1 MMRFGRL
8 VALGGA
14 VLGILAGA
22 AAHAETVFMVQLGT
36 FKSDSEATTQWQKLS
51 KDFPDLFEPLTY
63 SPTEV
68 TLPPD
73 DFVYHRNQAG
83 PIPTRSEAE
92 EICTKLLS
100 KDYEC
105 YVVETAMFTAPV
117 NEAKGPVKKE
127 EPAADPVP
135 ESLASGPE
143 QEPSEEDKGIY
154 SYINTMPAPLTPLE
168 ESASS
173 SAAAEELPAPPVP
186 VEEKEEARV
195 EMPPPP
201 PPPAPEVKPVA
212 PPPPPPA
219 PAPAP
224 DTSMPWGSEKAPE
237 QAAVT
242 PPPPPP
248 PPAAMPPVAP
258 TETMVPMMPE
268 STSDR
273 AQVQVGEAIP
283 VPLSTPQA
291 PAAKLGRGGIN
302 TARPSVSLGYPSQ
315 LMRGASLWAEISH
328 FKTEQGALGY
338 WNTLRN
344 RDTALPNGLRLRV
357 TRPFLRTG
365 TAQKLS
371 LRVGPFSNVESI
383 RRLCRATRPEN
394 LNCRAIKDLGSSIN
408 SASLSRERTS
418 QTRYRM
424 QQNRQYVKPA
434 TASFGGGS
442 VYWMQLGSFMA
453 PQAAHDKWQE
463 MSRMYNDVLAHTSHQ
478 IYVPQRTSGA
488 MLYRLRAGPYSSA
501 GDAIATCESLKARG
515 GICAVVKD

>member
-1 MMRFGRL
+1 MMRFSRL

-14 VLGILAGA
+14 VLGILAGT
-22 AAHAETVFMVQLGT
+22 AHAETVFMVQLGT
-36 FKSDSEATTQWQKLS
+36 FKSDSEANTQWQKLTQ
-51 KDFPDLFEPLTY
+51 DFPDLFEPLTY

-92 EICTKLLS
+92 EICTKLLAKS
-100 KDYEC
+100 YEC

-117 NEAKGPVKKE
+117 NEAKGPVRKE

-135 ESLASGPE
+135 ESLSSGPE
-143 QEPSEEDKGIY
+143 QEASEDKGIY
-154 SYINTMPAPLTPLE
+154 SYINTMPAPLTPME
-168 ESASS
+168 ESAGGT
-173 SAAAEELPAPPVP
+173 AASTEELPAPPAP
-186 VEEKEEARV
+186 VEEKQEAKV

-201 PPPAPEVKPVA
+201 PPPAPEMKPEPA
-212 PPPPPPA
+212 PVPSPPPAEASMPWKDAPPPPPA
-219 PAPAP
+219 P
-224 DTSMPWGSEKAPE
+224 
-237 QAAVT
+237 VT
-242 PPPPPP
+242 PPPPAPE
-248 PPAAMPPVAP
+248 AMPPVAP
-258 TETMVPMMPE
+258 TETMVPMLPD

-291 PAAKLGRGGIN
+291 PAVKLGRASVG
-302 TARPSVSLGYPSQ
+302 TARPSVFLGYPSQ
-315 LMRGASLWAEISH
+315 LMRGASLWAEISY

-371 LRVGPFSNVESI
+371 LRVGPFTTVESI

-394 LNCRAIKDLGSSIN
+394 LTCRAIKDLGSSIN

-424 QQNRQYVKPA
+424 QQTRQYTKPA
-434 TASFGGGS
+434 TAAFGAGG
-442 VYWMQLGSFMA
+442 VYWIQLGSFMA

-463 MSRMYNDVLAHTSHQ
+463 MSGMYNEVLAHTSHQ

-501 GDAIATCESLKARG
+501 GDAISTCESLKARG